1 LNPSYQKSFV
11 LKRPSTAKSAG
22 FGPKIHMRA
31 SKPHSGQSVPNYDAE
46 RGFKGL
52 VCGIDEAG
60 RGPLAGPVVAAAVIL
75 REGNI
80 PPGLNDSK
88 RLSPAAR
95 EHLLNAIMDGAQK
108 GDLWL
113 GIGIAEP
120 EEIERINI
128 LGASLSAM
136 ERAFHALPQSPT
148 AALIDGNRA
157 PNLPCET
164 VTIIKGDSKSLS
176 IAAASIVAKVT
187 RDRLMVEAD
196 SRYPGYGF
204 PRHKGYPTAAHR
216 LALQKLGPCPIHRY
230 SYAPVIEAALKR
242 R

>member
-1 LNPSYQKSFV
+1 MRTPKPQKNKPNPDYS
-11 LKRPSTAKSAG
+11 
-22 FGPKIHMRA
+22 
-31 SKPHSGQSVPNYDAE
+31 AE
-46 RGFKGL
+46 RAFNGR

-75 REGNI
+75 QEGSI
-80 PPGLNDSK
+80 PAGLNDSK
-88 RLSPAAR
+88 LLSPLARERLLNVIMEGAAR
-95 EHLLNAIMDGAQK
+95 GEIAI
-108 GDLWL
+108 

-128 LGASLSAM
+128 LAASLTAM
-136 ERAFHALPQSPT
+136 QRAFHALPYLPV

-157 PNLPCET
+157 PSLPCET

-187 RDRLMVEAD
+187 RDKLMEQAD
-196 SRYPGYGF
+196 SRNPGYGF
-204 PRHKGYPTAAHR
+204 ARHKGYPTAAHKR
-216 LALQKLGPCPIHRY
+216 ALQELGPCPIHRHTY
-230 SYAPVIEAALKR
+230 VPVMEASLKR